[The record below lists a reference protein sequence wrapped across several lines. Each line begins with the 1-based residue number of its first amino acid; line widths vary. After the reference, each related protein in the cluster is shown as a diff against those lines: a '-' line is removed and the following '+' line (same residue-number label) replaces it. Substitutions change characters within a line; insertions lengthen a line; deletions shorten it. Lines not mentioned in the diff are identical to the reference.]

1 MSGEKLMGTD
11 LTEPLVST
19 AETRRFR
26 GVELSTLSNIAI
38 LLLISVLGIIHL
50 KAILQPLVVAILLFF
65 LIRPPAQ
72 WLEERYG
79 HPLAAYGILMSGVV
93 AAILIGAEFLY
104 QSLQDFTTEADTLSS
119 AMDEKISWLTELTIY
134 GYSFD
139 TSALTELIT
148 VERINE
154 IATGFIGTLAGFTGS
169 AVTVFIFL
177 IFIIVEA
184 ETLPRRLEAAYPEE
198 IGRFTDIVSNA
209 GAGINTYVVTKAT
222 VAFGQAILVALL
234 LWYMNIPGWF
244 MWASITF
251 MLDFVPYVGAPL
263 SFIPPAILSFILH
276 DPLTALLILGA
287 LFGNQVAWG
296 QFVEPQLAG
305 QRLDMSPIV
314 LLILVAFWGWAWGI
328 MGMILGVPLAVI
340 MKLVLESD
348 PRTRPIAM
356 LLSLNPRADANA
368 AAPAESE

>member
-1 MSGEKLMGTD
+1 MSGEKLMGAD
-11 LTEPLVST
+11 LTVPLVST

-93 AAILIGAEFLY
+93 AAVLIGAEFLY
-104 QSLQDFTTEADTLSS
+104 QSLQDFTTEADTLSG

-209 GAGINTYVVTKAT
+209 GEGINTYVVTKAT

-356 LLSLNPRADANA
+356 LLSLNPRVDAAA

>member
-1 MSGEKLMGTD
+1 MSGEKLMGAD
-11 LTEPLVST
+11 LTVPLVST

-93 AAILIGAEFLY
+93 AAVLIGAEFLY

-356 LLSLNPRADANA
+356 LLSLNPRVDA
-368 AAPAESE
+368 AAAVPAESE